1 MGETTPDASPKGRR
15 YANKSAKPTPGAS
28 SRQSRPTHWLPCS
41 RAASPLR
48 FVKKI
53 EFDKELSLNP
63 SVLGAASQRNGI
75 RINTSLRE
83 AGTFFNLT
91 PCLCQQIRG
100 KVMTVYVI
108 TLYG

>member
-1 MGETTPDASPKGRR
+1 MLLPRGDATRTSRRSRRQVLQVGRAAQR
-15 YANKSAKPTPGAS
+15 TGS
-28 SRQSRPTHWLPCS
+28 PTHWLPCS

-83 AGTFFNLT
+83 AGT
-91 PCLCQQIRG
+91 
-100 KVMTVYVI
+100 VI
-108 TLYG
+108 TLPRVCVSKYGVR